1 MRSLFDNLALKGVS
15 LLLAALTWF
24 VIAGEK
30 TSERGL
36 SVPVELQNFPK
47 DLELTGEAVTSVE
60 VRLRASPGIIHGL
73 GPRDISALIDL
84 QGVAAGERIV
94 HLAPDTIRVPF
105 GVKVVKVTP
114 SILTLNFEHTLE
126 KDVPVRP
133 RLQGRPAAGFEV
145 AEVTSEP
152 ARVKIAGPRSRVQ
165 EIESAFTE
173 PVSLEAARETVT
185 DTVNIGLEDPVLRLA
200 GGTRVKVTARIRE
213 EHARK
218 ALSGLAL
225 EVRGGSAQLR
235 PASVRVEVS
244 GPVSVLKDLDPG
256 RVRPYVTITR
266 DGLDRAVVA
275 VELLPGLAGVAVVE
289 TSPAEILLKGARKAN

>member
-1 MRSLFDNLALKGVS
+1 MRSLVDKLALKGVS

-94 HLAPDTIRVPF
+94 HLSPDTIRVPF

-133 RLQGRPAAGFEV
+133 RLQGRPAPGYEV

-152 ARVKIAGPRSRVQ
+152 ARVRITGPRSRVQ

-173 PVSLEAARETVT
+173 PVSLEAARETVM
-185 DTVNIGLEDPVLRLA
+185 DTVNIGLEDPVLRLS

-213 EHARK
+213 EHVRK

-225 EVRGGSAQLR
+225 EVRGGSAQAR
-235 PASVRVEVS
+235 PATVRVEVS
-244 GPVSVLKDLDPG
+244 GPVSVLKDLDPV

-266 DGLDRAVVA
+266 DGLERAVVA
-275 VELLPGLAGVAVVE
+275 VELNSGLAGVSVVE
-289 TSPAEILLKGARKAN
+289 TSPPEVLLKGARKAN

>member
-1 MRSLFDNLALKGVS
+1 MRSLFDNLALKAVS
-15 LLLAALTWF
+15 LLLATLTWF

-47 DLELTGEAVTSVE
+47 DLELLGEAVTSVE

-84 QGVAAGERIV
+84 QGANAGERIV
-94 HLAPDTIRVPF
+94 HLSPETIRVPF

-126 KDVPVRP
+126 KEVPVRP
-133 RLQGRPAAGFEV
+133 RLLGRPAPGYEV
-145 AEVTSEP
+145 AEVTSDP
-152 ARVKIAGPRSRVQ
+152 ARVRIAGPRSRVQ

-173 PVSLEAARETVT
+173 PVSLEAARETVM
-185 DTVNIGLEDPVLRLA
+185 DTANIGLDDPMLRLS
-200 GGTRVKVTARIRE
+200 GGTRVRVTARIRE
-213 EHARK
+213 EHVRK
-218 ALSGLAL
+218 TLSGLAL
-225 EVRGGSAQLR
+225 GVRGGTALVR
-235 PASVRVEVS
+235 PASVRVEIS
-244 GPVSVLKDLDPG
+244 GPASVLKDLDPA

-266 DGLDRAVVA
+266 DGLERAVVA
-275 VELLPGLAGVAVVE
+275 VELLPGLTDVAVVE
-289 TSPAEILLKGARKAN
+289 TSPAEVLLKGARKAN

>member
-84 QGVAAGERIV
+84 AGVAAGERIV
-94 HLAPDTIRVPF
+94 HLSPETIRVPF

-133 RLQGRPAAGFEV
+133 RLLGRPAAGYEV

-152 ARVKIAGPRSRVQ
+152 ARVRITGPRSRVQ

-185 DTVNIGLEDPVLRLA
+185 DTVNIGLEDPVLRLS
-200 GGTRVKVTARIRE
+200 GGTKVRVTARIRE
-213 EHARK
+213 EHVRK

-225 EVRGGSAQLR
+225 EVRGGTAQVR
-235 PASVRVEVS
+235 PQSVKVEVS
-244 GPVSVLKDLDPG
+244 GPVSVLKDLDPA
-256 RVRPYVTITR
+256 RVRPYVTITS
-266 DGLDRAVVA
+266 DGLERAVVA
-275 VELLPGLAGVAVVE
+275 VELLSGLAGVAVVE
-289 TSPAEILLKGARKAN
+289 TSPAEVLLKGAHRAN